1 MIINDV
7 KMQRIQLFRT
17 GLKIIFLLLIS
28 GYSLQPCVSQSITRI
43 NLSEIHQRKVRN
55 YIVSESID
63 KMDDYSSIH
72 ASWKKNIDK
81 SRFNLI
87 EKSFFLDYDLSDV
100 WDFYRHANMLEMW
113 NGKSVRFGVLISK
126 GTNTVINSY
135 NSSFHEIDTGDV
147 YFLNL
152 KLLKGLL
159 NVEVAFEIITIDLKQ
174 RIMEFS
180 YIDNNKSLG
189 KQSIQFF
196 DNGAGKTKIVH
207 LSYFK
212 SKSSVRDD
220 LFYPYFHKKFIR
232 EFHKNMSSL
241 IKMRRL
247 PFTIL
252 K

>member
-1 MIINDV
+1 L
-7 KMQRIQLFRT
+7 RITKIFRA
-17 GLKIIFLLLIS
+17 GLKYIFLLFLAGFSSQI
-28 GYSLQPCVSQSITRI
+28 CVSQSITRI
-43 NLSEIHQRKVRN
+43 NLSEIPQRKVRN
-55 YIVSESID
+55 YIISESID

-81 SRFNLI
+81 SHFNLI
-87 EKSFFLDYDLSDV
+87 EKSFLLNYDLSDV
-100 WDFYRHANMLEMW
+100 WDFYRHANILEMW
-113 NGKSVRFGVLISK
+113 NGKTVRFGVLISK
-126 GTNTVINSY
+126 PTNTIINSY

-152 KLLKGLL
+152 KLLKGIL

-189 KQSIQFF
+189 KQTIQFF
-196 DNGAGKTKIVH
+196 NNGPGKTKIVH

-212 SKSSVRDD
+212 SKSSLRDKV
-220 LFYPYFHKKFIR
+220 FYPYFHKKFIR

-241 IKMRRL
+241 IERKRL

>member
-1 MIINDV
+1 MG
-7 KMQRIQLFRT
+7 
-17 GLKIIFLLLIS
+17 GLKLIFLLYIAGNS
-28 GYSLQPCVSQSITRI
+28 AQPCVSQSITRI
-43 NLSEIHQRKVRN
+43 NLSEIPQRKVRN

-63 KMDDYSSIH
+63 KMDNFSSIH

-81 SRFNLI
+81 SHFNLI
-87 EKSFFLDYDLSDV
+87 EKSFLLDYDLSDV
-100 WDFYRHANMLEMW
+100 WDFYQHANILEMW
-113 NGKSVRFGVLISK
+113 NGKSVRFGLLISK
-126 GTNTVINSY
+126 GSNTVINSY
-135 NSSFHEIDTGDV
+135 NSCFHEIDTGDV

-152 KLLKGLL
+152 KLLKGIL

-189 KQSIQFF
+189 KQSIQFLN
-196 DNGAGKTKIVH
+196 NGSGKTKIVH

-212 SKSSVRDD
+212 SKSTLRDKI
-220 LFYPYFHKKFIR
+220 FYPYFHKKFIR
-232 EFHKNMSSL
+232 EFHKNMKVL
-241 IKMRRL
+241 IERKRL

>member
-1 MIINDV
+1 MILKNFHI
-7 KMQRIQLFRT
+7 RGF
-17 GLKIIFLLLIS
+17 GLKLITCLFIAWL
-28 GYSLQPCVSQSITRI
+28 SLQPCVSQSLTRI
-43 NLSEIHQRKVRN
+43 NISEIPQRKVRN
-55 YIVSESID
+55 YIVSRSID
-63 KMDDYSSIH
+63 KMEDFSSIH

-81 SRFNLI
+81 SHFNVI
-87 EKSFFLDYDLSDV
+87 EKTFFFDYDLSDV
-100 WDFYRHANMLEMW
+100 WDFYRHANILNMW
-113 NGKSVRFGVLISK
+113 NGKSVRFGVMISK
-126 GTNTVINSY
+126 GTNSVINSY

-152 KLLKGLL
+152 KLLKGLF

-196 DNGAGKTKIVH
+196 DNGPARTKIVH

-212 SKSSVRDD
+212 SNSSVRDEI
-220 LFYPYFHKKFIR
+220 FYPYFHKKFIR
-232 EFHKNMSSL
+232 EFHKNMSNL
-241 IKMRRL
+241 IEQKRL

>member
-1 MIINDV
+1 MIPGIFYKNGFEI
-7 KMQRIQLFRT
+7 KLSICLF
-17 GLKIIFLLLIS
+17 IVWF
-28 GYSLQPCVSQSITRI
+28 SLQPCVSQGLTRI
-43 NLSEIHQRKVRN
+43 NISEIPQRKVRN
-55 YIVSESID
+55 YIVSRKID
-63 KMDDYSSIH
+63 KMDDFSSIH

-81 SRFNLI
+81 SHFNVI
-87 EKSFFLDYDLSDV
+87 EKTFFLDYDLPDV
-100 WDFYRHANMLEMW
+100 WDFYRHANILNMW
-113 NGKSVRFGVLISK
+113 NGKSVRFGVMISK
-126 GTNTVINSY
+126 GTNSVINSY

-159 NVEVAFEIITIDLKQ
+159 NVEVAFEIITIDLRQ

-189 KQSIQFF
+189 KQCIQFF
-196 DNGAGKTKIVH
+196 DDGPGRTKIVH

-212 SKSSVRDD
+212 SISSVRDKI
-220 LFYPYFHKKFIR
+220 FYPYFHKKFIR
-232 EFHKNMSSL
+232 EFHKNMSNL
-241 IKMRRL
+241 IEKKRL

>member
-1 MIINDV
+1 M
-7 KMQRIQLFRT
+7 RITHIFGA
-17 GLKIIFLLLIS
+17 GLRLIFLLFIA
-28 GYSLQPCVSQSITRI
+28 GYSSKPCVSQSITRI
-43 NLSEIHQRKVRN
+43 NLSEIPQRKVRN

-63 KMDDYSSIH
+63 KMDDFSSIH

-81 SRFNLI
+81 SHFNII
-87 EKSFFLDYDLSDV
+87 EKSFLLDYDLTDV
-100 WDFYRHANMLEMW
+100 WDFYRHANILDIW
-113 NGKSVRFGVLISK
+113 NGKSVRFGILISK
-126 GTNTVINSY
+126 CSNTVINSY

-152 KLLKGLL
+152 KLLKGIL

-196 DNGAGKTKIVH
+196 TSGPGRTKIVH

-212 SKSSVRDD
+212 SNSSFRDKI
-220 LFYPYFHKKFIR
+220 FYPYFHKKFIR
-232 EFHKNMSSL
+232 EFHENMNDL
-241 IKMRRL
+241 IERKRL
-247 PFTIL
+247 PFTML

>member
-1 MIINDV
+1 
-7 KMQRIQLFRT
+7 
-17 GLKIIFLLLIS
+17 
-28 GYSLQPCVSQSITRI
+28 
-43 NLSEIHQRKVRN
+43 
-55 YIVSESID
+55 
-63 KMDDYSSIH
+63 
-72 ASWKKNIDK
+72 
-81 SRFNLI
+81 
-87 EKSFFLDYDLSDV
+87 
-100 WDFYRHANMLEMW
+100 MLEMW
-113 NGKSVRFGVLISK
+113 NGKSVRFGVLLSK

-189 KQSIQFF
+189 KQSIQFL

-212 SKSSVRDD
+212 SKSSVRDNV
-220 LFYPYFHKKFIR
+220 FYPVFHKKFIR

-247 PFTIL
+247 PFTVL